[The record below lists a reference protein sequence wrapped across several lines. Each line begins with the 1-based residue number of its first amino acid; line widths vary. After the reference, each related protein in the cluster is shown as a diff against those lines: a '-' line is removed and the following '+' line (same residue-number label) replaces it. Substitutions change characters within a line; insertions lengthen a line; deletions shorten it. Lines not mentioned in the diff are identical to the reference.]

1 MSHDRDDHEPDDH
14 DRDDHGPE
22 GLAADLPHLTRR
34 RLMLTGLAMGG
45 TALTLW
51 GVRGGAQTAT
61 GTAVDGSV
69 CVANPAETE
78 GPFPA
83 DGTNVREG
91 QTVNI
96 LTEAGVIREDIRTSI
111 GGLTPVAEGVGMTL
125 EITLVDV
132 GNACRPLGGQAV
144 YLWQCDAEGVYSIY
158 GADDRNY
165 LRGVAISDANGK
177 VRFTTVFPGCYDGR
191 WPHLHFEVFS
201 SAEMAVSGK
210 AALLTSQFA
219 LPEAECKAVY
229 AAVPLYA
236 ASISNLER
244 VSLARDGIF
253 RDASAEELAVQT
265 LALEGDPQTGYRAA
279 GRVGLVL

>member
-1 MSHDRDDHEPDDH
+1 MTQHDDQQPE
-14 DRDDHGPE
+14 DHGPE
-22 GLAADLPHLTRR
+22 GLAVDLPYLTRR
-34 RLMLTGLAMGG
+34 RVLVTGLAF
-45 TALTLW
+45 
-51 GVRGGAQTAT
+51 GGAALSLLAARGRAAT
-61 GTAVDGSV
+61 ETGMAADGSV

-96 LTEAGVIREDIRTSI
+96 LTEAEVIREDIRNSI
-111 GGLTPVAEGVGMTL
+111 GGLSPVADGVPVAL

-132 GNACRPLGGQAV
+132 GRACVPLGGLAV
-144 YLWQCDAEGVYSIY
+144 YVWQCDAEGVYSIY
-158 GADDRNY
+158 GAADRNY
-165 LRGVAISDANGK
+165 LRGVGISDADGK
-177 VRFTTVFPGCYDGR
+177 VRFTTVFPACYDGR

-229 AAVPLYA
+229 AADPLYA
-236 ASISNLER
+236 ASVANLAR
-244 VSLARDGIF
+244 VSLTRDGIF
-253 RDASAEELAVQT
+253 RDASEVELAAQM
-265 LALEGDPQTGYRAA
+265 LELKGDPETGYRAQ